1 MSRPRADVLS
11 DSGSSVLHGQLLHSG
26 GATAALYFYSKKW
39 LASWPQRLH
48 TRIQNYCATRGD
60 YRLQCTVH
68 TCVQFLD
75 WYVEYLWLPLLF
87 IDLWVSGKWMFCD
100 LSIFVFE
107 EEVGVLCR
115 NVTGIPPPPY
125 THNTGDN
132 TLGTPGIILEK
143 WGEVKR
149 KRKGKKIDQ
158 HALLCLRDNFTVQ
171 RLVLQACSSSH
182 RPL

>member
-1 MSRPRADVLS
+1 MSCRTAAAQCS
-11 DSGSSVLHGQLLHSG
+11 TDSSCTAGG

-48 TRIQNYCATRGD
+48 TRIKNYCATRGD

-100 LSIFVFE
+100 LSLFVFE

-115 NVTGIPPPPY
+115 NVTGISPHTTQFDKY
-125 THNTGDN
+125 FWWQYIRHAGNHFR
-132 TLGTPGIILEK
+132 
-143 WGEVKR
+143 EVRR
-149 KRKGKKIDQ
+149 KRKKKKN
-158 HALLCLRDNFTVQ
+158 RP
-171 RLVLQACSSSH
+171 ACSTTLA
-182 RPL
+182 R